1 MPQLYSPKFV
11 PMNSTSLHIIQ
22 RKKPQEGI
30 ILGVSYEME
39 NRPSNYISHETFACR
54 VDGELWGVSSL
65 NLREVSP
72 VPPDLLKEMKKNE
85 GMLSFGKSLDLTDD
99 RGRIVYC
106 LTGMN
111 QLLTNHFP
119 YLEGSKKDSFVGI
132 RCLQVK
138 DDLVPLDVGVTPLR
152 AKSSPDMLE
161 NLGTLEILENFVEI
175 QKEDTIDVELL
186 ATYKPPEQYEL
197 VLPGNIVKSGSCLS
211 DFVQL
216 ELKQTNTF
224 FCSCQGEI
232 SINHITIILEEHL
245 RFQHIA
251 LKGCCVSEDV
261 RTVVLKDSSINNF
274 ISHTDFKNIGTGFFY
289 FPEVSMYNCNLPN
302 IGPTY
307 SSNKCTRSYVIRFS
321 IDLECGSKKCSKHI
335 STAMDIAVAT
345 EVDLAKPILQMQ
357 KKQDVML
364 IEKFKLD
371 SDLAQNAIQYCIARR
386 DEMSLDMISFHISSV
401 VEGDKALIIATLH
414 TTDCY
419 DMQSER
425 KVKEIESSEVL
436 ALYPRKGVWT
446 VNAAKLTTSIAGIP
460 GRMVQVSRFV
470 NGFDKFRFSNSYGSR
485 QGRYSFMSDYRGAL
499 MAGPGM
505 TLDSTITFKF
515 ISSCRSF
522 VSIYFSNLEVI
533 LGQQTVILNKNCRE
547 AIHKEYKLH
556 SENGK
561 HVSFREVDE
570 NGQKS
575 FLFEGLLEG
584 CKIPNVLPST
594 LSDCFNK
601 SYKLNVSLEVHAD
614 TLGSGGYL
622 ERIDCKVSKSIDV
635 LMGINECYRL
645 MEKDGLEK
653 TYIN

>member
-1 MPQLYSPKFV
+1 
-11 PMNSTSLHIIQ
+11 MNSTSLHIIE
-22 RKKPQEGI
+22 RERIFNGI
-30 ILGVSYEME
+30 NLAILSEVDD
-39 NRPSNYISHETFACR
+39 RPSNYVSHETFTCKI
-54 VDGELWGVSSL
+54 DGEGWSVSTL
-65 NLREVSP
+65 NLREISA
-72 VPPDLLKEMKKNE
+72 VPQDALEEMKKSE
-85 GMLSFGKSLDLTDD
+85 GILKFGKWPDWTDG

-106 LTGMN
+106 FTRMN
-111 QLLTNHFP
+111 QLLIDHHPPTKD
-119 YLEGSKKDSFVGI
+119 LKKNSLVGI
-132 RCLQVK
+132 RCLQIR
-138 DDLVPLDVGVTPLR
+138 DDLVPLDVGVTPIRTRSSLNTLDTLY
-152 AKSSPDMLE
+152 APEAFVDVTVEKSIEVD
-161 NLGTLEILENFVEI
+161 
-175 QKEDTIDVELL
+175 LL

-197 VLPGNIVKSGSCLS
+197 ILPGNMVKSGSCLKH
-211 DFVQL
+211 FVQL
-216 ELKQTNTF
+216 ELKLTNTF
-224 FCSCQGEI
+224 FCSCKGDVFIKQ
-232 SINHITIILEEHL
+232 ITIILEEHL
-245 RFQHIA
+245 RYQHLE
-251 LKGCCVSEDV
+251 LKGCRVSEEV
-261 RTVVLKDSSINNF
+261 RTVVLKDSSINYS

-307 SSNKCTRSYVIRFS
+307 SSNKCTRSYSIRFN
-321 IDLECGSKKCSKHI
+321 IDLECASKKCTQRI
-335 STAMDIAVAT
+335 FTVMEIAVAT
-345 EVDLAKPILQMQ
+345 EVGLSEPILQVH
-357 KKQDVML
+357 KKQDVVL
-364 IEKFKLD
+364 VKNFPLNSNLGE
-371 SDLAQNAIQYCIARR
+371 NAIRYCFKTR
-386 DEMSLDMISFHISSV
+386 DEMSLDMISFHLSSV
-401 VEGDKALIIATLH
+401 VEGDKALVIATLH

-460 GRMVQVSRFV
+460 GRMFQVSRFV
-470 NGFDKFRFSNSYGSR
+470 NVFDKFRFSNSYGSR

-533 LGQQTVILNKNCRE
+533 LGQQTVKLNKNCRE

-561 HVSFREVDE
+561 HVSFREIDE

-594 LSDCFNK
+594 FSHYFHK
-601 SYKLNVSLEVHAD
+601 GYKLNVSIEAHGTTV
-614 TLGSGGYL
+614 GSDGCMK
-622 ERIDCKVSKSIDV
+622 RIDCNFSESIEV

-645 MEKDGLEK
+645 VRKEGHEK